1 VACCN
6 RPVGVSQRKRT
17 PQEPAYSAGDK
28 LPVVGIE
35 YEMAFLFQD
44 VEYFRSGLKLLFVAP
59 LLGFSTTL
67 AAFANISAV
76 FIRYPLCQ
84 LPSSRS
90 PVEGRSRKC
99 LCDVTDVD
107 WSPRHAFGSNAVG

>member
-1 VACCN
+1 
-6 RPVGVSQRKRT
+6 
-17 PQEPAYSAGDK
+17 
-28 LPVVGIE
+28 
-35 YEMAFLFQD
+35 MAFPFQD
-44 VEYFRSGLKLLFVAP
+44 VEYFRSGLSFCSSLHSWA
-59 LLGFSTTL
+59 FSTTL

-76 FIRYPLCQ
+76 FIRYPLYQ